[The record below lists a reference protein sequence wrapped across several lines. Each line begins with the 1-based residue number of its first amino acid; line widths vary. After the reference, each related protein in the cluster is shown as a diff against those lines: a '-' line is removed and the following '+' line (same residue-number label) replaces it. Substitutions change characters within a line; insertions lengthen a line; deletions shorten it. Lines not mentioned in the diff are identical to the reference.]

1 MKLIDKVTNT
11 IASPPCETQAK
22 NLRGLL
28 SLSPPKKKKHHFGE
42 AFEFGPWP
50 SEILYALGNFN
61 LISSSPTLKLKHIRT
76 WNVSFEI
83 LGGLSCF
90 KGYHRVTIKPQST
103 LELLEANWRTPPLCN
118 HRWNRV
124 ISTKAAH
131 ESLHM
136 CLHCFQGADTAT
148 LPRSVGCSHLFSQ
161 TWTRYKYGVHPN
173 RWEKQRYTAMVYRSV
188 RILQPTHLGT
198 NPFAGCISLESKSF
212 KDTMWWNSMGHGM
225 VSVGKYTI
233 HGSFGVWLVLHHWS
247 WSLVIFATIIEWEAV
262 TFGGHSF
269 GSLDVPFEM
278 DSFRTLPGHMNTKKI
293 RIHESKAPHRRKQH
307 GHVKYLNFNI
317 PCQV

>member
-11 IASPPCETQAK
+11 IASPPCETQTK

-28 SLSPPKKKKHHFGE
+28 SLSPPKKKNKHHFGE

-83 LGGLSCF
+83 LGGLGCF

-103 LELLEANWRTPPLCN
+103 LELLEATWRTPPPCN

-136 CLHCFQGADTAT
+136 CLHCFQGANTAT
-148 LPRSVGCSHLFSQ
+148 LPRSVGCSHFFSQ
-161 TWTRYKYGVHPN
+161 NLDKVQVWSTPKPLGKAKVHGNGVQVGKDPPTNAPWYKSFRRMYQLRVKKFREIQCDGIV
-173 RWEKQRYTAMVYRSV
+173 WAMV
-188 RILQPTHLGT
+188 
-198 NPFAGCISLESKSF
+198 
-212 KDTMWWNSMGHGM
+212 W
-225 VSVGKYTI
+225 
-233 HGSFGVWLVLHHWS
+233 
-247 WSLVIFATIIEWEAV
+247 
-262 TFGGHSF
+262 
-269 GSLDVPFEM
+269 
-278 DSFRTLPGHMNTKKI
+278 
-293 RIHESKAPHRRKQH
+293 
-307 GHVKYLNFNI
+307 
-317 PCQV
+317 